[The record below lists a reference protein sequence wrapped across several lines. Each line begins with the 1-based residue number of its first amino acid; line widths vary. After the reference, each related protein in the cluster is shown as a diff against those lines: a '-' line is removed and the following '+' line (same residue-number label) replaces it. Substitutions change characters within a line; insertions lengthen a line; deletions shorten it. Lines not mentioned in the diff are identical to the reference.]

1 MLPAVM
7 RQSRRTWPWLV
18 LAGLV
23 AAGILGPPLRQRLI
37 RARLVRLLSS
47 PQPQDRKRAAWSTIE
62 HEDPAAVALLVQG
75 LTGAEDDPDV
85 REAYVY
91 SLGRIGGRKLFPI
104 VELVVRSDPSAYVRS
119 AAWLAAAR
127 IDREQTRR
135 LLADVPPVDTPW
147 DRIGRA
153 RARLLT
159 GDASAFDELLYWA
172 EHGDAGQKVVAS
184 RGLTRWLVPV
194 LDAVG
199 RWPVHVEPIMGQ
211 PWPVELVREVR
222 ARCARLDLQAIAED
236 IVLKGRRARR
246 VRRNVWRITHARDAI
261 VAILYGRLPEP

>member
-1 MLPAVM
+1 MLPAIM
-7 RQSRRTWPWLV
+7 RRSRR
-18 LAGLV
+18 AGLV
-23 AAGILGPPLRQRLI
+23 LLAVLAVVAAIGPPVRQRI
-37 RARLVRLLSS
+37 VRARLVRLLTS
-47 PQPQDRKRAAWSTIE
+47 PQPQDRKQGAWSTLARK
-62 HEDPAAVALLVQG
+62 DPAAIALLVRG
-75 LTGAEDDPDV
+75 LTGGEADPDV
-85 REAYVY
+85 RETFVY
-91 SLGRIGGRKLFPI
+91 ALGRIGDRRLFPI
-104 VELVVRSDPSAYVRS
+104 VELVIRSDPSAYVRS

-135 LLADVPPVDTPW
+135 LLAELPPVDTPW

-172 EHGDAGQKVVAS
+172 EHGDEGQKIVAS

-199 RWPVHVEPIMGQ
+199 RWPVHVEPVMGQ
-211 PWPVELVREVR
+211 PWPIELVREIR
-222 ARCARLDLQAIAED
+222 RRCAGLNLQAIAED
-236 IVLKGRRARR
+236 IVIKGRRARR

-261 VAILYGRLPEP
+261 VAILYGKLPPR